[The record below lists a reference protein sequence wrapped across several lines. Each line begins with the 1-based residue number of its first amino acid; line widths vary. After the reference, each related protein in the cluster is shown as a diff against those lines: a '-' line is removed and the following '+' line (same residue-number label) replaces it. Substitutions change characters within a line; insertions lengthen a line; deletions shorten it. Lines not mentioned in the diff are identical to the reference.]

1 MLVLGCNGLISLLLN
16 LSVPPTLCSFIHQS
30 PHLSYP
36 LSSFFL
42 LFFFVFLS
50 IVFIL
55 ILLNTHVSSV
65 IVLVISLIPDVNLSS
80 FPITTCIP
88 LYCTTVTYLILIFFF
103 LLQLVISDVHFRYE
117 DATTR
122 ESVPFS
128 FGITIEKL
136 SAHSTNENWV
146 SVDNGVMRTLTTVF
160 VRVKFFEL
168 VRV

>member
-1 MLVLGCNGLISLLLN
+1 MLVLGCNVLISLLLN
-16 LSVPPTLCSFIHQS
+16 LSVPPTLRSFIHQS

-36 LSSFFL
+36 LSSFFF

-88 LYCTTVTYLILIFFF
+88 LYCTTVTYLIIFYFF
-103 LLQLVISDVHFRYE
+103 NCSLSLVMYIFAMKMQQPGS
-117 DATTR
+117 
-122 ESVPFS
+122 
-128 FGITIEKL
+128 L
-136 SAHSTNENWV
+136 SLFHLE
-146 SVDNGVMRTLTTVF
+146 
-160 VRVKFFEL
+160 
-168 VRV
+168 

>member
-36 LSSFFL
+36 LSSFFFVFF

-88 LYCTTVTYLILIFFF
+88 LYCTTVTYLIIIIFF
-103 LLQLVISDVHFRYE
+103 
-117 DATTR
+117 
-122 ESVPFS
+122 
-128 FGITIEKL
+128 
-136 SAHSTNENWV
+136 
-146 SVDNGVMRTLTTVF
+146 
-160 VRVKFFEL
+160 
-168 VRV
+168 

>member
-1 MLVLGCNGLISLLLN
+1 MLVLGCNVLISLLLN

-36 LSSFFL
+36 LSSFFFCFF
-42 LFFFVFLS
+42 LFFYP
-50 IVFIL
+50 VFIL
-55 ILLNTHVSSV
+55 TLLNTHVSTV

-88 LYCTTVTYLILIFFF
+88 LYCTTVTYLIIIIFF

-146 SVDNGVMRTLTTVF
+146 SVDNGFMRTLTTVF